1 MNKGEKMEEQ
11 TIKINV
17 SGDTPKPKFDEW
29 EIKSAADCL
38 IRAEEIKQDA
48 ELMALVA
55 SELEKRTKAY
65 KGIAVFTVKKK
76 TKKIRKVN
84 YG

>member
-1 MNKGEKMEEQ
+1 MEEQ

-48 ELMALVA
+48 ELMVLVA
-55 SELEKRTKAY
+55 L
-65 KGIAVFTVKKK
+65 
-76 TKKIRKVN
+76 N
-84 YG
+84 

>member
-1 MNKGEKMEEQ
+1 MDEK

-17 SGDTPKPKFDEW
+17 SGDADKPKYDEW

-48 ELMALVA
+48 ELMAFVTP
-55 SELEKRTKAY
+55 ELEKKSKAY
-65 KGIAVFTVKKK
+65 KGIAE
-76 TKKIRKVN
+76 IL
-84 YG
+84 YGNESQQNAKS

>member
-1 MNKGEKMEEQ
+1 MEEK

-17 SGDTPKPKFDEW
+17 SNDADKPKYDTW
-29 EIKSAADCL
+29 EIRSAAECL

-55 SELEKRTKAY
+55 PELEKKSKAC
-65 KGIAVFTVKKK
+65 KGIAEILYGTGEKKEGNNDK
-76 TKKIRKVN
+76 
-84 YG
+84 

>member
-1 MNKGEKMEEQ
+1 MEEQ

-17 SGDTPKPKFDEW
+17 SNDADKPKYDEW
-29 EIKSAADCL
+29 EIRSAAECL

-55 SELEKRTKAY
+55 PELEKKSKAY
-65 KGIAVFTVKKK
+65 KGIAEILYGNGEKKEGNNGK
-76 TKKIRKVN
+76 
-84 YG
+84 